1 MKKIIKIILF
11 LTLTLLM
18 SLTSIKANEKIKIG
32 LLIPLTGE
40 NSEIGESIINSVGLA
55 INKIN
60 NSSIEIIPKDTGSNS
75 DMALDAAIEL
85 SNLGVKI
92 IIGPVFNES
101 LAYLNKVNEIT
112 FLALTNKNN
121 NFSKNIINAGIN
133 ATSQLRAIDRF
144 IKLEKIKK
152 TIFLTPDMD
161 FKNEI
166 EVAISRSKIKVKKN
180 YVYNT
185 DPTKLTEQIEKI
197 TRYQIRKQNL
207 QDEITRLEKS
217 DESNKEL
224 LIERLKKRDT
234 LGNVNFDSVVISD
247 FDESL
252 KSVTTSLLY
261 TDVSPKEKYFI
272 TLNQWFDESLLKE
285 TSSQPLY
292 FPSVNKSNY
301 EEFSSEY
308 YEKYNLY
315 PNQLSFLSYDL
326 VGLVYYLILQN
337 DNIINQTMFAKKTL
351 FKGKVGI
358 FEIQDNKINHI
369 LNFYKVEDEKFK
381 KIF

>member
-1 MKKIIKIILF
+1 MKKIIKIILL
-11 LTLTLLM
+11 LTLTF
-18 SLTSIKANEKIKIG
+18 SINIGNVKANEKIRIG
-32 LLIPLTGE
+32 LLVPLTGE
-40 NSEIGESIINSVGLA
+40 NSEIGDSIIKSVRLA

-60 NSSIEIIPKDTGSNS
+60 NPSIEIIPKDTRSNPEIT
-75 DMALDAAIEL
+75 LEAAKEL
-85 SNLGVKI
+85 ANAGVKI

-101 LAYLNKVNEIT
+101 LIYLDKLNEIT

-133 ATSQLRAIDRF
+133 ATSQLNAIDKF
-144 IKLEKIKK
+144 IKLNKIEK
-152 TIFLTPDMD
+152 TIFLTPDVS

-166 EVAISRSKIKVKKN
+166 KEAISNSKIKILEN
-180 YVYNT
+180 YIYDT
-185 DPTKLTEQIEKI
+185 DPTKLTQQIEKI
-197 TRYQIRKQNL
+197 TRYEVRKQNL
-207 QDEITRLEKS
+207 EDEIVRLEKS
-217 DESNKEL
+217 NQANKEG
-224 LIERLKKRDT
+224 LIEGLKKRDT
-234 LGNVNFDSVVISD
+234 LGSVNFDSVVISD

-285 TSSQPLY
+285 TSTQPLY
-292 FPSVNKSNY
+292 FPSANKSNY
-301 EEFSSEY
+301 DEFSSEY
-308 YEKYNLY
+308 YEKYNQY

-337 DNIINQTMFAKKTL
+337 NSIIDKNMFSKKTL

-358 FEIQDNKINHI
+358 FEIKDNKINHI
-369 LNFYKVEDEKFK
+369 LNFYKVEDEEFK
-381 KIF
+381 KVF

>member
-1 MKKIIKIILF
+1 MKKIIKIILL
-11 LTLTLLM
+11 LTLTF
-18 SLTSIKANEKIKIG
+18 SFSVGNVKANEKIRVG
-32 LLIPLTGE
+32 LLVPLTGK
-40 NSEIGESIINSVGLA
+40 NSEIGQSIIKSVRLA

-60 NSSIEIIPKDTGSNS
+60 NPLIEIIPKDTGSS
-75 DMALDAAIEL
+75 PEITLRAAKEL
-85 SNLGVKI
+85 ADSGVKI

-101 LAYLNKVNEIT
+101 LIYLDELNEIT
-112 FLALTNKNN
+112 FLALTNKKN

-133 ATSQLRAIDRF
+133 ATSQLNAIKKF
-144 IKLEKIKK
+144 IKINEIKK
-152 TIFLTPDMD
+152 TIFLTPDVS

-166 EVAISRSKIKVKKN
+166 EEAISNSKIKILEN
-180 YVYNT
+180 YIYDT

-197 TRYQIRKQNL
+197 TRYEIRKQNL
-207 QDEITRLEKS
+207 EDEIVRLEKS
-217 DESNKEL
+217 DQSNKEY

-234 LGNVNFDSVVISD
+234 LGDVNFDSIVISD

-292 FPSVNKSNY
+292 FPSANKSNY
-301 EEFSSEY
+301 DDFSSEY
-308 YEKYNLY
+308 FEKYNQY

-326 VGLVYYLILQN
+326 VGLIYYLILQN
-337 DNIINQTMFAKKTL
+337 NSIVDENMFSKKTL

-358 FEIQDNKINHI
+358 FEIKDNKINHI
-369 LNFYKVEDEKFK
+369 LNFYKVEDEEFK

>member
-1 MKKIIKIILF
+1 MKKIIKIILL
-11 LTLTLLM
+11 LTLTF
-18 SLTSIKANEKIKIG
+18 SFSAGNVKANEKIRVG
-32 LLIPLTGE
+32 LLVPLTGK
-40 NSEIGESIINSVGLA
+40 NSEIGQSIIKSVRLA

-60 NSSIEIIPKDTGSNS
+60 NPLIEIIPKDTGSS
-75 DMALDAAIEL
+75 PEITLRAAKEL
-85 SNLGVKI
+85 ADSGVKI

-101 LAYLNKVNEIT
+101 LIYLDELNEIT

-133 ATSQLRAIDRF
+133 ATSQLNAIKKF
-144 IKLEKIKK
+144 IKINEIKK
-152 TIFLTPDMD
+152 TIFLTPDVS

-166 EVAISRSKIKVKKN
+166 EEAISNSKIKILEN
-180 YVYNT
+180 YIYDT

-197 TRYQIRKQNL
+197 TRYEIRKQNL
-207 QDEITRLEKS
+207 EDEIVRLEKS
-217 DESNKEL
+217 DQSNKEY

-234 LGNVNFDSVVISD
+234 LGGVNFDSIVISD

-292 FPSVNKSNY
+292 FPSANKSNY
-301 EEFSSEY
+301 DDFSSEY
-308 YEKYNLY
+308 FEKYNQY

-326 VGLVYYLILQN
+326 VGLIYYLILQN
-337 DNIINQTMFAKKTL
+337 NSVVDENMFSKKTL

-358 FEIQDNKINHI
+358 FEIKNNKINHI
-369 LNFYKVEDEKFK
+369 LNFYKVEDEEFK

>member
-1 MKKIIKIILF
+1 MKKIIKIILL
-11 LTLTLLM
+11 LTLTF
-18 SLTSIKANEKIKIG
+18 SFSVGNVKANEKIRVG
-32 LLIPLTGE
+32 LLVPLTGK
-40 NSEIGESIINSVGLA
+40 NSEIGQSIIKSVRLA

-60 NSSIEIIPKDTGSNS
+60 NPLIEIIPKDTGSS
-75 DMALDAAIEL
+75 PEITLRAAKEL
-85 SNLGVKI
+85 ADSGVKI

-101 LAYLNKVNEIT
+101 LIYLDELNEIT

-133 ATSQLRAIDRF
+133 ATSQLNAIKKF
-144 IKLEKIKK
+144 IKINEIKK
-152 TIFLTPDMD
+152 TIFLTPDVS

-166 EVAISRSKIKVKKN
+166 EEAISNSKIKILEN
-180 YVYNT
+180 YIYDT

-197 TRYQIRKQNL
+197 TRYEIRKQNL
-207 QDEITRLEKS
+207 EDEIVRLEKS
-217 DESNKEL
+217 DQSNKEY

-234 LGNVNFDSVVISD
+234 LGDVNFDSIVISD

-292 FPSVNKSNY
+292 FPSANKSNY
-301 EEFSSEY
+301 DDFSSEY
-308 YEKYNLY
+308 FEKYNQY

-326 VGLVYYLILQN
+326 VGLIYYLILQN
-337 DNIINQTMFAKKTL
+337 NSIVDKNMFSKKTL

-358 FEIQDNKINHI
+358 FEIKDNKINHI
-369 LNFYKVEDEKFK
+369 LNFYKVEDEEFK